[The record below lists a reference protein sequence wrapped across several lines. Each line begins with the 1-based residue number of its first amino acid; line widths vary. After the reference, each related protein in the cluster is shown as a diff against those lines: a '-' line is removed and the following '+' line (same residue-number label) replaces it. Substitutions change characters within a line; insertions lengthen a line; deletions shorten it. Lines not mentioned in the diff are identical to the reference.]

1 MGKVKPKVILSL
13 RSEGAIILI
22 ANQLL
27 QFLTP
32 FYEKGPPSIMKLSRA
47 EVEHIAELAKLR
59 LTEEEKIKFCEQLS
73 AILEYAE
80 MLQQLDTEAIPPTA
94 TVLPLQN
101 VMRPDEVVPS
111 FSQEDIL
118 ANAPD
123 AVEGCF
129 RVRAILE

>member
-1 MGKVKPKVILSL
+1 
-13 RSEGAIILI
+13 
-22 ANQLL
+22 
-27 QFLTP
+27 
-32 FYEKGPPSIMKLSRA
+32 MKLSRA
-47 EVEHIAELAKLR
+47 EVEHIAELAKLE

-101 VMRPDEVVPS
+101 VMRLDEVAPS

-123 AVEGCF
+123 TAEGCF

>member
-1 MGKVKPKVILSL
+1 
-13 RSEGAIILI
+13 
-22 ANQLL
+22 
-27 QFLTP
+27 
-32 FYEKGPPSIMKLSRA
+32 MKLSHA
-47 EVEHIAELAKLR
+47 EVEHIAELAKLA
-59 LTEEEKIKFCEQLS
+59 LTEEEKEKFRGQLS

-101 VMRPDEVVPS
+101 VMRPDEVAPS
-111 FSQEDIL
+111 FSQGDIL